1 MSSASRNRRRVTER
15 FPALVPVRLA
25 QRRLFKKVSDRRAS
39 YRYATCQHDEDLAFL
54 IKEHSSILERRLDGV
69 DPQLQR
75 NKVQNLALAAS
86 RIDGVILAPGET
98 FSFWKLVGRATARG
112 GYAEGL
118 VLRDGVPASGVGG
131 GLCQISNML
140 HWLVLH
146 SDLAVVERHRHS
158 YDPFPDSDRVV
169 PFGTGAT
176 LLEGIL
182 DLKVHNPTESD
193 HQVRLRLTPTHLVG
207 QLRSTQPPTRYEIVE
222 RDHRFVREGDDVI
235 RSNRIVRLRI
245 TDQAGAAQISP
256 ALGHVEGDGAAPL
269 DPDGAAAVQPGKD
282 TEVTLFTN
290 RCRVGYAVP
299 DDRLS

>member
-1 MSSASRNRRRVTER
+1 MSSPSKTRRRVTER
-15 FPALVPVRLA
+15 YPALVPIRLA
-25 QRRLFKKVSDRRAS
+25 QRRLFKTVSDARVG
-39 YRYATCQHDEDLAFL
+39 YRYATSRHAEDLEFL

-75 NKVQNLALAAS
+75 NKVQNLSLAAS
-86 RIDGVILAPGET
+86 RIDGVVLGPGET

-112 GYAEGL
+112 GYSEGL
-118 VLRDGVPASGVGG
+118 VLRDGAPASGVGG

-176 LLEGIL
+176 LLEGIF
-182 DLKVHNPTESD
+182 DLKVHNPTDVD

-207 QLRSTQPPTRYEIVE
+207 QLRSAELLARYEIVE
-222 RDHRFVREGDDVI
+222 RDHRFIRDGDDVF
-235 RSNRIVRLRI
+235 RSNRIVRRRI
-245 TDQAGAAQISP
+245 AEQVGVAQPSP
-256 ALGHVEGDGAAPL
+256 ALGHREADS
-269 DPDGAAAVQPGKD
+269 AVPVGERANS
-282 TEVTLFTN
+282 EVTLFTN
-290 RCRVGYAVP
+290 HCRVGYSVP
-299 DDRLS
+299 DERLS